1 MGVQL
6 LGPDKQWPV
15 SSVISLLSAVVRPL
29 SSSPALLC
37 PECPHSP
44 QLPGVRVP
52 VCGTTGQWWQVCGDS
67 SNLLCTPPA
76 TARLQLCTVCIHTTS
91 SASSHYLP
99 PRTPSLRW
107 LTTSQVQDTAPKY
120 VLKLT
125 MFYTIYTLH
134 ILFFTLL
141 HNRQCTLYTT

>member
-1 MGVQL
+1 MASVQCYL
-6 LGPDKQWPV
+6 SPLGCCQA
-15 SSVISLLSAVVRPL
+15 SSLLSFSA
-29 SSSPALLC
+29 
-37 PECPHSP
+37 
-44 QLPGVRVP
+44 LPGVPTLPTAAWWPRPRMWDHWP
-52 VCGTTGQWWQVCGDS
+52 VVQVCGDS

-76 TARLQLCTVCIHTTS
+76 TARPQLYTVCIHTTS

-99 PRTPSLRW
+99 PRTPCLRW

-141 HNRQCTLYTT
+141 YNRQCTLYTT